1 MHKLRVALIAAI
13 MSLMAVPSFAQDNN
27 WISDQDPNQIQ
38 QDEIDKQIEA
48 LLELYNALAGAG
60 FVNTAE
66 LHRIGG
72 IDVRLSFLGSPVP
85 EQFRDIIPTVKDPL
99 EGVEFTSFG
108 VLHGNL
114 GLLPRLE
121 VYGRFF
127 TLPVQGE
134 PKGGNVTLIGGGLK
148 FGILEDKPGSPAL
161 IIMGGYQGLLVPDE
175 FDFGSVGTLSLKAYI
190 SKSLPVVTLYAGGG
204 ADRTDLSLTVPGLP
218 PQIDEGYKLI
228 SPQGTAGVT
237 FKFIPFV
244 KLNAE
249 ANFSTFWSFAA
260 GAALSVR

>member
-1 MHKLRVALIAAI
+1 MRNFRVALIAA
-13 MSLMAVPSFAQDNN
+13 LMAGMATTAWTQNN
-27 WISDQDPNQIQ
+27 DWISDQDPAQVQ

-66 LHRIGG
+66 LHKIGG
-72 IDVRLSFLGSPVP
+72 IDLRLSFLGSPVP
-85 EQFRDIIPTVKDPL
+85 EQFRDVVPTVRDPL

-114 GLLPRLE
+114 GVLPRLE

-127 TLPVQGE
+127 SLPVQGE
-134 PKGGNVTLIGGGLK
+134 PKGGNVTLVGGGLK
-148 FGILEDKPGSPAL
+148 FGLLEDKAGSPAL
-161 IIMGGYQGLLVPDE
+161 LIMGGYQGLLVPDNY
-175 FDFGSVGTLSLKAYI
+175 DFGSVGTWSLKAYI
-190 SKSLPVVTLYAGGG
+190 SKSLSAVTLYGGGG
-204 ADRTDLSLTVPGLP
+204 AERTDLSLTVSGLP
-218 PQIDEGYKLI
+218 PEIDEKYRLL
-228 SPQGTAGVT
+228 SPHGTAGVT
-237 FKFIPFV
+237 FKMIPYV

>member
-1 MHKLRVALIAAI
+1 MHKLRINLIAA
-13 MSLMAVPSFAQDNN
+13 MMALMAVAAYAQDNN
-27 WISDQDPNQIQ
+27 WISDQDPSALQ

-48 LLELYNALAGAG
+48 LLELYNSLAGAG

-66 LHRIGG
+66 LHQIGG

-114 GLLPRLE
+114 GVLPRLE

-134 PKGGNVTLIGGGLK
+134 PKGGNVTLVGGGVKVGL
-148 FGILEDKPGSPAL
+148 LEDKPGSPAL
-161 IIMGGYQGLLVPDE
+161 AIMGGYQSVLVPDN
-175 FDFGSVGTLSLKAYI
+175 FDFGSVSTWSLKAFI

-204 ADRTDLSLTVPGLP
+204 ADRTDLILTVPGLP
-218 PQIDEGYKLI
+218 PQIDESYRKL

-244 KLNAE
+244 KINAE
-249 ANFSTFWSFAA
+249 ANYSTFWSFAA
-260 GAALSVR
+260 GAGLSVR